1 MKHNDDFTLTE
12 GIIIIAGCLVGL
24 CNKIYRLTHN
34 HIDNE
39 TLSNICLGLFFIL
52 LAYKIFRKFRSR
64 RKNVPDQND
73 PKNGNTD

>member
-24 CNKIYRLTHN
+24 CNKIYILTHD
-34 HIDNE
+34 HTANE

-64 RKNVPDQND
+64 FEKTPDQD
-73 PKNGNTD
+73 SPESDATD